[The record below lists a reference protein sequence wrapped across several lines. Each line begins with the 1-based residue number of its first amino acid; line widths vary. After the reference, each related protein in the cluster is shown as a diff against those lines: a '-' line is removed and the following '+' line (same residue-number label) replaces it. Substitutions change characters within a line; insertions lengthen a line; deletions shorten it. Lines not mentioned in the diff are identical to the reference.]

1 MSDGFYS
8 ITIDGLETHATEE
21 SAREAAEYDMTLH
34 DDHWP
39 ENIECTE
46 YGRLV
51 PIAVTEEYDRKD
63 REDYTEQEW
72 EDEGFRRDWDYT
84 ASYRLVP
91 ADPAPADPVQFAA
104 VQMAMGLAWALH
116 VAFVSPWQGTGREHN
131 WFPRALAGEVNEL
144 FGGSLEREP

>member
-21 SAREAAEYDMTLH
+21 SARECAEGGIEYSGDGW
-34 DDHWP
+34 D
-39 ENIECTE
+39 ENVIATE

-72 EDEGFRRDWDYT
+72 EDEGFHRDWDYT

-91 ADPAPADPVQFAA
+91 AEPAPADAVHVAA
-104 VQMAMGLAWALH
+104 VQMAMALFGALH
-116 VAFVSPWQGTGREHN
+116 TEGYLVEQARFRNFRNIMH
-131 WFPRALAGEVNEL
+131 AL
-144 FGGSLEREP
+144 FRGSLEREP